1 MRVKR
6 RALLR
11 ALACA
16 PWLLPTARGAWAKA
30 DDPGQSGLVTAFGR
44 LPQPASIRRV
54 FAAGAPASVLT
65 AVLAPH
71 ALLGWPWRLSAEALG
86 ALPAPLRDLPLL
98 GRLAG
103 RGSTVSVE
111 SLLEFKPDLILD
123 VGTIDA
129 TYASTAQRVAEQT
142 GIPYA
147 LVDGRLLDSPRQL
160 REVGGLLGVPAR
172 AEALAAYAE
181 QTLALAARQRGAA
194 AAGRRPGVYYAR
206 GAEGLETGLD
216 GSINME
222 VVEVAGGRNVA
233 AAAGR
238 GGVVRVSLEQVLGWA
253 PEVILTQDAGFAER
267 VMSDPLWRAVP
278 AVRAG
283 RVLCA
288 PAVPFGWL
296 DVPPSVNRLI
306 GVRWL
311 LAHLHGVGRGEL
323 ERVSAEFHRLFY
335 GAEFPGGA
343 DGGGSRAG
351 RPR

>member
-30 DDPGQSGLVTAFGR
+30 GDPGQPGLVTAFGR
-44 LPQPASIRRV
+44 LPPPASIRRV

-111 SLLEFKPDLILD
+111 TLLTLKPDLILD

-172 AEALAAYAE
+172 AETLAAYAE
-181 QTLALAARQRGAA
+181 RTLALAARQRGAA
-194 AAGRRPGVYYAR
+194 AGSRPGVYYAR

-222 VVEVAGGRNVA
+222 TVEVAGGRNVA

-311 LAHLHGVGRGEL
+311 LAHLHGIGRAEL
-323 ERVSAEFHRLFY
+323 ERAGAEFYRLFY
-335 GAEFPGGA
+335 GTDFPGWAESGK
-343 DGGGSRAG
+343 RAG
-351 RPR
+351 RTK